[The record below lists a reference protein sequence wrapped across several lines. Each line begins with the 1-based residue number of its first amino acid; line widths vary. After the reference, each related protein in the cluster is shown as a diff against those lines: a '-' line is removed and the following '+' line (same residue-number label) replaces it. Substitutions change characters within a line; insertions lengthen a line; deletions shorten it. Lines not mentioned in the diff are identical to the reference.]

1 MFDTASE
8 DLVILAEIALALVCG
23 GAIGLERELAGKW
36 AGLRTNMLVCFGAAL
51 FVKTSQIIV
60 LTTVPLWTAA
70 GIPESALGADPVRIV
85 QAIVVG
91 VSFVGAGAV
100 FRDPDKNVARGMTT
114 AATLLVVAPIGIAVA
129 EGRYLLAIGATV
141 LVILVLRVLD
151 WVEERFIPDR
161 TDDEA
166 S

>member
-1 MFDTASE
+1 MLTHLSS
-8 DLVILAEIALALVCG
+8 DLVMLAECALALVCG
-23 GAIGLERELAGKW
+23 GLIGLEREIAGKW

-51 FVKTSQIIV
+51 FVKTSQLIV
-60 LTTVPLWTAA
+60 MTTAPIWQSGGLAD
-70 GIPESALGADPVRIV
+70 SALGADPVRIV

-129 EGRYLLAIGATV
+129 EGHYILAIGATL
-141 LVILVLRVLD
+141 LVVFVLRVLD
-151 WVEERFIPDR
+151 WVERRFIPGDAP
-161 TDDEA
+161 EN
-166 S
+166 

>member
-1 MFDTASE
+1 MLTHLSS
-8 DLVILAEIALALVCG
+8 DLVMLAECALALVCG
-23 GAIGLERELAGKW
+23 GLIGLEREIAGKW

-51 FVKTSQIIV
+51 FVKTSQLIV
-60 LTTVPLWTAA
+60 MTTAPMWQSA
-70 GIPESALGADPVRIV
+70 GLADSALGADPVRIV

-129 EGRYLLAIGATV
+129 EGHYVLAIGATL
-141 LVILVLRVLD
+141 LVVFVLRVLD
-151 WVEERFIPDR
+151 WVEQRFIPGDAP
-161 TDDEA
+161 EN
-166 S
+166 

>member
-1 MFDTASE
+1 MLTHLSS
-8 DLVILAEIALALVCG
+8 DLVILAECALALVCG
-23 GAIGLERELAGKW
+23 GIIGLERELAGKW

-60 LTTVPLWTAA
+60 LTTAPLWQDGGLAD
-70 GIPESALGADPVRIV
+70 SALGADPVRIV

-100 FRDPDKNVARGMTT
+100 FRDPDKNIARGMTT

-129 EGRYLLAIGATV
+129 EGHYTLAVGATL
-141 LVILVLRVLD
+141 LVVFVLRVLD
-151 WVEERFIPDR
+151 WVEARFIPDR
-161 TDDEA
+161 DPQA
-166 S
+166 

>member
-1 MFDTASE
+1 MLTHLSS
-8 DLVILAEIALALVCG
+8 DLVMLAECALALVCG
-23 GAIGLERELAGKW
+23 GLIGLEREIAGKW

-51 FVKTSQIIV
+51 FVKTSQLIV
-60 LTTVPLWTAA
+60 MTTAPMWQSA
-70 GIPESALGADPVRIV
+70 GLADSALGADPVRIV

-129 EGRYLLAIGATV
+129 EGHYILAIGATL
-141 LVILVLRVLD
+141 LVVFVLRVLD
-151 WVEERFIPDR
+151 WVERRFIPGDAP
-161 TDDEA
+161 EN
-166 S
+166 

>member
-1 MFDTASE
+1 MLTHLSS
-8 DLVILAEIALALVCG
+8 DLVMLAECALALVCG
-23 GAIGLERELAGKW
+23 GLIGLERELAGKW

-51 FVKTSQIIV
+51 FVKTSQLV
-60 LTTVPLWTAA
+60 VMTTAPMWQNA
-70 GIPESALGADPVRIV
+70 GLADSALGADPVRIV

-129 EGRYLLAIGATV
+129 EGHYVLAVGATL
-141 LVILVLRVLD
+141 LVVFVLRVLD

-161 TDDEA
+161 SPTD

>member
-1 MFDTASE
+1 MFDTLYG
-8 DLVILAEIALALVCG
+8 DLVILAEIALAFVCG

-36 AGLRTNMLVCFGAAL
+36 AGLRTNMLVCFAAAL

-60 LTTVPLWTAA
+60 LQTAPLWANTA
-70 GIPESALGADPVRIV
+70 IPEAALSADPVRIV

-100 FRDPDKNVARGMTT
+100 FRDPDANVARGMTT

-129 EGRYLLAIGATV
+129 EGHYTLAVGATL
-141 LVILVLRVLD
+141 LVVLVLRVLD
-151 WVEERFIPDR
+151 WVEKRFIPNKK
-161 TDDEA
+161 A
-166 S
+166 A

>member
-1 MFDTASE
+1 MLTHLSS
-8 DLVILAEIALALVCG
+8 DLVMLAECALALVCG
-23 GAIGLERELAGKW
+23 GIIGLERELAGKW

-51 FVKTSQIIV
+51 FVKTSQIMV
-60 LTTVPLWTAA
+60 LTTAPLWQDG
-70 GIPESALGADPVRIV
+70 GIANSALGADPVRIV

-100 FRDPDKNVARGMTT
+100 FRDPDKNIARGMTT

-129 EGRYLLAIGATV
+129 EGHYVLAVGATL
-141 LVILVLRVLD
+141 LVVLVLRVLD
-151 WVEERFIPDR
+151 WVEARFIPDR
-161 TDDEA
+161 DPQ

>member
-1 MFDTASE
+1 MFDTLSS
-8 DLVILAEIALALVCG
+8 DFVTLAEVALALVCG

-36 AGLRTNMLVCFGAAL
+36 AGLRTNMLVCFAAAL

-60 LTTVPLWTAA
+60 LQTAPLWASG

-100 FRDPDKNVARGMTT
+100 FRDPDANVARGMTT

-129 EGRYLLAIGATV
+129 EGRYVLAVGATL
-141 LVILVLRVLD
+141 LVIFVLRVLD
-151 WVEERFIPDR
+151 WVEKRFLPDKD
-161 TDDEA
+161 TG
-166 S
+166 